1 MKRRSIANFA
11 RQFGGN
17 RNIGFGVLSFA
28 LLIPALIIGVGVM
41 ALVMHS
47 GNTHGIMAHVLAPFV
62 ALGALGAGVLSFK
75 LSGKAL
81 ATLALAVGLAAG
93 GGASTPDP
101 SVINMAARNAVLSQS
116 VEMEQQ
122 IFSAAIN
129 PTNQTVIPIV
139 PRNVGLIKRF
149 RVIVSGNIQNTDAAN
164 DAVRTP
170 FGVANILQNV
180 NFTDLQNNV
189 RINTPGWHLHHL
201 ASAKYRDV
209 YGNSFTAADFLS
221 PNGSI
226 SSNAGAY
233 GNNFPVIVD
242 LNGLI
247 HGANQ
252 NFRMV
257 WEVPLVYSDDDL
269 RGGIYANVV
278 NATMALTLTLQTPAN
293 AFVATA
299 TDDTLAVLRSG
310 TCSYNGNVTVTVY
323 QVYLDQLPVGSKGV
337 VLPVIDLSTVYEV
350 KQTSFQ
356 NLVANQEFPVP
367 YANFRDF
374 LSTIAVYN
382 NNGANTGHG
391 NGTDISY
398 FSLQSANFTNL
409 WKLDPLSLVERWRKI
424 MQVDFPLGTYYV
436 SYRRKP
442 ISTVQYGNM
451 QLILNPL
458 TAAAGNYL
466 LIGFEAF
473 ALQNVITNAG
483 SLAAA

>member
-11 RQFGGN
+11 RQFGAT

-28 LLIPALIIGVGVM
+28 MLIPALIIGIAVTAV
-41 ALVMHS
+41 VVHS
-47 GNTHGIMAHVLAPFV
+47 GHNHVHGFFAPLF
-62 ALGALGAGVLSFK
+62 AFGALGAGLVSFK
-75 LSGKAL
+75 LFGKVL
-81 ATLALAVGLAAG
+81 ATIALAVGLATG

-101 SVINMAARNAVLSQS
+101 SMVNMAARNLVLSQS

-149 RVIVSGNIQNTDAAN
+149 RVIVSGNIQNTDGAN
-164 DAVRTP
+164 DSVRTP
-170 FGVANILQNV
+170 FGVANVMQNI

-209 YGNSFTAADFLS
+209 YGNSYTAGDFLS
-221 PNGSI
+221 PNGAT
-226 SSNAGAY
+226 SSNAGNY
-233 GNNFPVIVD
+233 GNNYPVIVD

-247 HGANQ
+247 HGTNQ

-257 WEVPLVYSDDDL
+257 YEVPLVYSDDDL

-278 NATMALTLTLQTPAN
+278 NATMSLTLTLQTPAA

-299 TDDTLAVLRSG
+299 ADDTQAVLRSG
-310 TCSYNGNVTVTVY
+310 TCSYNGNVTITVY
-323 QVYLDQLPVGSKGV
+323 QVYLDQLPVGKNGV

-356 NLVANQEFPVP
+356 NLVANQEFPIP

-382 NNGANTGHG
+382 NNGSNSGHG

-398 FSLQSANFTNL
+398 FSLQSANFTNI

-424 MQVDFPLGTYYV
+424 MMVDFPLGTYYV

-451 QLILNPL
+451 QLILNPV

-473 ALQNVITNAG
+473 GLQNVITQAG